1 MLNNGDASVMSAQ
14 YISKIKF
21 KDLLITKV
29 QLEYLIVL
37 HLKKIIS
44 LIAGFPTVPEMPAC
58 RPDEF
63 DADQHVIGHIR
74 LLSSWQ
80 IS

>member
-1 MLNNGDASVMSAQ
+1 MKTRIYATPAVKGLR
-14 YISKIKF
+14 
-21 KDLLITKV
+21 
-29 QLEYLIVL
+29 
-37 HLKKIIS
+37 
-44 LIAGFPTVPEMPAC
+44 AGFPTVPEMPAC

-63 DADQHVIGHIR
+63 YADQHVIGHIR

>member
-1 MLNNGDASVMSAQ
+1 MIGHGG
-14 YISKIKF
+14 
-21 KDLLITKV
+21 LLRVFSDK
-29 QLEYLIVL
+29 
-37 HLKKIIS
+37 
-44 LIAGFPTVPEMPAC
+44 AGFSTVPEMPAC

-63 DADQHVIGHIR
+63 YADQHVTGHIR